1 MMWLRM
7 VALAV
12 VASSLGVRTA
22 SAQDPVDPPAPTEA
36 PGTSGDPSGEP
47 LGDPAGEPTGDPA
60 TTPGDPAPGDPAGT
74 PAEVPA
80 GSDDQRTAQAASDLI
95 RELRGVEEDVSNLKE
110 RVFRS
115 KATLKLLKELV
126 VDPAISGSRIAIWHV
141 NKLGGGYTMESA
153 QYFIDGK
160 SVFNKLDDEGA
171 LDTVREIKVAEQTV
185 PAGTHTLQVN
195 LTLRG
200 KGYKVFSYL
209 RSYQFKVTSSYT
221 FKVEEGRI
229 SVIRVLAD
237 SRGGLR
243 NFVERPTIRYDERT
257 ESFREE

>member
-1 MMWLRM
+1 MIWFRTVAFRM
-7 VALAV
+7 GALLV
-12 VASSLGVRTA
+12 VAATLGTGA
-22 SAQDPVDPPAPTEA
+22 GLAEQPPA
-36 PGTSGDPSGEP
+36 
-47 LGDPAGEPTGDPA
+47 DPAAPA
-60 TTPGDPAPGDPAGT
+60 APLASEQATDGSPQSEE
-74 PAEVPA
+74 AE
-80 GSDDQRTAQAASDLI
+80 QAQADFA
-95 RELRGVEEDVSNLKE
+95 RELRTVEEDVSNLKE

-126 VDPAISGSRIAIWHV
+126 VDPAISGSRLAIWHV

-160 SVFNKLDDEGA
+160 SVFNKVEPGGT
-171 LDTVREIKVAEQTV
+171 LDTIREIKVAEQTV
-185 PAGTHTLQVN
+185 PAGPHALQVN
-195 LTLRG
+195 LVLRG
-200 KGYKVFSYL
+200 NGYKVFSYL

-229 SVIRVLAD
+229 SVIRVLVD

>member
-1 MMWLRM
+1 M
-7 VALAV
+7 VALLV
-12 VASSLGVRTA
+12 VMVTFGAELAGAQEPASEPATAAAAAPAAATEPAAPA
-22 SAQDPVDPPAPTEA
+22 SAAMTEPVDAAPEV
-36 PGTSGDPSGEP
+36 
-47 LGDPAGEPTGDPA
+47 DPA
-60 TTPGDPAPGDPAGT
+60 
-74 PAEVPA
+74 
-80 GSDDQRTAQAASDLI
+80 TAQAAADFA
-95 RELRGVEEDVSNLKE
+95 RELRTVEEDVSNLKE

-126 VDPAISGSRIAIWHV
+126 VDSAISGSRLAIWHV
-141 NKLGGGYTMESA
+141 NKLGGGYSMESA

-160 SVFNKLDDEGA
+160 SVFTKVEPGGT

-195 LTLRG
+195 LVLRG

-229 SVIRVLAD
+229 SVIRVIAD

-243 NFVERPTIRYDERT
+243 NFVERPTIQYDERT
-257 ESFREE
+257 ESYREE